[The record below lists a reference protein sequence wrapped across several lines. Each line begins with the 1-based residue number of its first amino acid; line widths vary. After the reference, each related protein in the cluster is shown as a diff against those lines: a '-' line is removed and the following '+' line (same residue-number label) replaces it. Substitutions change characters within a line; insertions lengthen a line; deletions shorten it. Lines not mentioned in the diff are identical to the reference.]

1 MNSRKSKDY
10 LTSDKIIS
18 MLILLYDDT
27 NLLYANVLLDYI
39 ILYYLL
45 DFIMFFYDFTV
56 SLLFIHVIQS
66 FSNCIVKLRYS
77 LSMISLVLIFLFH
90 WVYFA
95 FCFV

>member
-1 MNSRKSKDY
+1 MDRRMSSRKSKDY

-45 DFIMFFYDFTV
+45 DFIMFFYDFTMCHYYSFMLFSH
-56 SLLFIHVIQS
+56 SL
-66 FSNCIVKLRYS
+66 IV
-77 LSMISLVLIFLFH
+77 
-90 WVYFA
+90 
-95 FCFV
+95 